1 MAQPKNRHTEAV
13 GMERADELC
22 TGKVCVLGEKRSV
35 AAIMNALLEECSVDV
50 PTVVLCHDPAIAE
63 RSARKEDAVVV
74 MGDRPE
80 AGERFP
86 ELLEPWLHSPEF
98 GGNLDSLVDALSA
111 KLTDDLPVLTSNDAF
126 WSAGALRLYN
136 ATLRACLLGM
146 KWTRSFSLTDF
157 ARFHEEIWKAFPAM
171 VENDPGKNTY
181 DYPRHYAWVKAF
193 KALEEEIP
201 FTGLLADVHVSTA
214 QITMNTCYSLTGGF
228 RDLLKKIPK
237 EHEGGESFLS
247 FCDYLKDHR
256 GGRLFLVLPRRMKSV
271 APALFRFLLAGL
283 EIAHLNCG
291 EPDARLIIPDVSAW
305 REPASLN
312 ALLREG
318 PESLSVIWGASN
330 LIQLNTLGKSK
341 TNIAQS
347 MVMFSET
354 RVWARSGDP
363 AAEEIYRMLI
373 PASRRLYSLAEIPR
387 SQCFIESPFEDFAGV
402 AIPPLPELRSKN
414 AEGEG
419 GGSAQTSILW
429 IDAPERGFPETDTG
443 EEESSFSDSEYFS
456 GDCPPF

>member
-1 MAQPKNRHTEAV
+1 MARGKLWSAEAV
-13 GMERADELC
+13 RMERADELC

-35 AAIMNALLEECSVDV
+35 AAIMNALLAECSVDV
-50 PTVVLCHDPAIAE
+50 PTVVLCHDSAIAE
-63 RSARKEDAVVV
+63 RSARKKDSVIL

-80 AGERFP
+80 AGEQFP
-86 ELLEPWLHSPEF
+86 ELLEPWLRSPEF
-98 GGNLDSLVDALSA
+98 GGSLDSIVDALSG
-111 KLTDDLPVLTSNDAF
+111 KLTDDLPVLTSNDAY
-126 WSAGALRLYN
+126 WTAGALRLYD

-146 KWTRSFSLTDF
+146 KWTKSFSLADF
-157 ARFHEEIWKAFPAM
+157 ARFHEEIWNEFPAM

-181 DYPRHYAWVKAF
+181 VYPRHYAWVKAF
-193 KALEEEIP
+193 KALDEEIP
-201 FTGLLADVHVSTA
+201 FSGLLADVHVSTA
-214 QITMNTCYSLTGGF
+214 QITMNSCYSLTGGF
-228 RDLLKKIPK
+228 RKLLKKFTR
-237 EHEGGESFLS
+237 EDEGGESFFSL
-247 FCDYLKDHR
+247 CDYLKDHR

-291 EPDARLIIPDVSAW
+291 EPAARLIIPDVSAW

-318 PESLSVIWGASN
+318 AESLSIIWGASN

-341 TNIAQS
+341 MNIAQS

-373 PASRRLYSLAEIPR
+373 PASRRLYSLAEMPR
-387 SQCFIESPFEDFAGV
+387 SQCFIESPYEEFAGV

-419 GGSAQTSILW
+419 GGSAQTPVLW
-429 IDAPERGFPETDTG
+429 IEAPERGFPETDA
-443 EEESSFSDSEYFS
+443 EEEEFTFTNSEYFS